1 MNICRD
7 LVTITAA
14 WPLTTAQA
22 IFHFLQKSIYI
33 SSLQYNNPEK
43 RCLKMPSNIG
53 IGTARGLA
61 EVHSLVVQGK
71 ILSRDIL
78 ELISKPQL
86 IDEVDVINGYPENK
100 GFGWQYYKNKLVRN

>member
-1 MNICRD
+1 
-7 LVTITAA
+7 
-14 WPLTTAQA
+14 
-22 IFHFLQKSIYI
+22 
-33 SSLQYNNPEK
+33 
-43 RCLKMPSNIG
+43 MPSNIG